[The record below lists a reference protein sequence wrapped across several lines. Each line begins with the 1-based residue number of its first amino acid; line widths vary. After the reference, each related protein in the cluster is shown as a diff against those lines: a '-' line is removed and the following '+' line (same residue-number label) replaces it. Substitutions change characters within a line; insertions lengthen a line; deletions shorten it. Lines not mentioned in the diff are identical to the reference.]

1 MITENNNFKV
11 AIELQSIKL
20 VKIIKSFDLLKW
32 EEKFKRT
39 SDDPRFYAFFK
50 KASDWITSK
59 PEVSDLVR
67 PIVLKLIK
75 GRETRIRRTYLRT

>member
-50 KASDWITSK
+50 KASDWITRK

-75 GRETRIRRTYLRT
+75 GREKRIGRTYLRT